1 MHFWRILVM
10 KKGRRFRFIFHF
22 SILVLSLFP
31 ISASFAQDNTQVGLP
46 DGAIARLGKGRV
58 TVMQFSSDGAHLA
71 VGTTVSVWLYDVNT
85 RNAKALFPSQ
95 SRSVDNKVFK
105 PSEPEEWQP
114 DAVAYVNHLAF
125 SPDNRILATGE
136 SKNGVVQLWDVASG
150 KELLTLPLTNESDSV
165 SAIAFS
171 ANGRT
176 LITPNNS
183 GEIIHWDVPSGKL
196 QLQIGNYRPNLAFLE
211 EDGKYSMHS
220 YDVLAFAQNSTTFV
234 SGDPK
239 DGKIRLWDAATGRQL
254 SIFKAKSKFAGIS
267 RQEPEPQKGVN
278 AIAFSSDGKT
288 VASGHDDN
296 TVRLWRTDSSTE
308 IATLK
313 GHTGRINTVIF
324 SPNNTILASC
334 SADKTILLWDVGKK
348 RKQAILTG
356 HRAGVRELT
365 FSPDGKILVSGSPD
379 GTVRFWDVNTER
391 EMSIFATGHTGWIG
405 SMAFSA
411 DNTMLVSADSI
422 GTVQIWDVKKRREL
436 PSPTVAHYDKA
447 EASAFSSDATLF
459 ASHGA
464 DTTVRSRGGNTRTS
478 WLPHKDTRLWKL
490 PIGEELPS
498 LPQGCKALA
507 FSPNNK
513 ILAASDT
520 EETRLW
526 DVETATE
533 LSRLQARQFFTD
545 VVVTFSP
552 DGTILATGGMNGEAH
567 LWNINTGEKLVTLKA
582 AIREYTKFITFSP
595 DTSMLAVVYV
605 NNHIRLWDL
614 KTNKEI
620 NTPLTAQKKIW
631 IKKLTF
637 SPDGK
642 TLLITTRDF
651 KIPREIQLWDVKS
664 GQQFPPIRTGHT
676 LGIQTLVFSN
686 DGKTLASGDADG
698 TVLLWDWEKVIAKA
712 KENKGN

>member
-1 MHFWRILVM
+1 M
-10 KKGRRFRFIFHF
+10 KKGRCCHFISCF
-22 SILVLSLFP
+22 SILVLSFFFH
-31 ISASFAQDNTQVGLP
+31 SHSFAQDNTQVGLP
-46 DGAIARLGKGRV
+46 EGAIARLGKGRV
-58 TVMQFSSDGAHLA
+58 TVMQFSSDGVHLA
-71 VGTTVSVWLYDVNT
+71 VGTTVGVCLYDVHT
-85 RNAKALFPSQ
+85 RIAKALFPSQ
-95 SRSVDNKVFK
+95 LRHAGNKVFK
-105 PSEPEEWQP
+105 PSDPEEWHP

-125 SPDNRILATGE
+125 SPDNRILAVGE
-136 SKNGVVQLWDVASG
+136 SKNGVVQLWDVESG
-150 KELLTLPLTNESDSV
+150 TELSTLSLTIESDSV
-165 SAIAFS
+165 SAIVFS
-171 ANGRT
+171 ADGRT
-176 LITPNNS
+176 LITPNNF
-183 GEIIHWDVPSGKL
+183 GEIIHWDVATGNM
-196 QLQIGNYRPNLAFLE
+196 QTHINNYRPNLAFLE
-211 EDGKYSMHS
+211 EDEKYSMHS
-220 YDVLAFAQNSTTFV
+220 YDALAFAQNSTTFV

-239 DGKIRLWDAATGRQL
+239 DGKIRLWEAGTGRQL

-278 AIAFSSDGKT
+278 ALAFSLDAKT

-296 TVRLWRTDSSTE
+296 TVRLWNTDSSTE
-308 IATLK
+308 IVTLK

-324 SPNNTILASC
+324 SPDNTILASC
-334 SADKTILLWDVGKK
+334 SADKTILLWNVDKK
-348 RKQAILTG
+348 RKQATLTG

-365 FSPDGKILVSGSPD
+365 FSPDGKILASGSMD
-379 GTVRFWDVNTER
+379 GTIRFWNANTGE

-405 SMAFSA
+405 SMAFST
-411 DNTMLVSADSI
+411 DNTMLATAASN
-422 GTVQIWDVKKRREL
+422 GTVQIWDVKKGREL
-436 PSPTVAHYDKA
+436 PSPAVAHYDKA
-447 EASAFSSDATLF
+447 EASVFSADATLF

-464 DTTVRSRGGNTRTS
+464 DTTVRSRSGNTRTS
-478 WLPHKDTRLWKL
+478 WSPHKDTRLWKL

-498 LPQGCKALA
+498 LPQSCKALA

-526 DVETATE
+526 DIETATE
-533 LSRLQARQFFTD
+533 LSRLKARQFFTD

-567 LWNINTGEKLVTLKA
+567 LWNINTGEKHVTLKA
-582 AIREYTKFITFSP
+582 AIREYTKFIAFSP
-595 DTSMLAVVYV
+595 DNSMLAVVYV

-614 KTNKEI
+614 KTRTEV
-620 NTPLTAQKKIW
+620 NTLLTAQKKIW
-631 IKKLTF
+631 IEKLTF

-664 GQQFPPIRTGHT
+664 GQQFPSILTGHT

-698 TVLLWDWEKVIAKA
+698 TVLLWDWDKIISKA
-712 KENKGN
+712 RENTGD